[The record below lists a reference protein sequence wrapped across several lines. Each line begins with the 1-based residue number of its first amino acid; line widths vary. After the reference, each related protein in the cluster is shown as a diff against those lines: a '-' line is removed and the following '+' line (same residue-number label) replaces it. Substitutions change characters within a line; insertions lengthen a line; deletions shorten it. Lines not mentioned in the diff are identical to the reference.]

1 MEHPVDLLSSARI
14 LIVDDTP
21 ANVALLEAMLEDA
34 GCHHVTGVLD
44 ARQALDLH
52 RKDTFDLILLDMRM
66 PYMDGHDVLRCLNEG
81 KREDDYVPVLVLTAE
96 TDEETRLRALRAGAH
111 DFVTKPFNQE
121 EVLSRI
127 TNMLEVR
134 RLYRDRLVENAYL
147 AETVEEQARRLQA
160 IMDSAPDV
168 ILTTNAEERVTT
180 INAAGRQVFHVDMT
194 GQSVRDMFGLK
205 GALTPGTLEVAASRP
220 DGSVFPME
228 LSVGTLGE
236 TSRDGCV
243 ITGRDITKRKLL
255 EEELSWLAWR
265 DAVTELPNRFAL
277 RRELQDRVG
286 RGDSP
291 AVLVAL
297 LEGHRLLSDLFGA
310 TLTERL
316 LRDVGDRLSDWAAS
330 VGGVVGSWSDGALAV
345 ILPEPSDVQATAQ
358 ALHREVARTWS
369 VNGHEVRLGCQVGIA
384 LSPDHGESPDTLF
397 RRATLAAEAGGGVV
411 SFTPEMEARAADW
424 HCLESALRSAIEDD
438 QLQLLYQPKV
448 DLRSGRMSGVEALMR
463 WTHPQLGAVSPV
475 RFIPVAEATGMI
487 DQLGAWA
494 IRRAARDAVAWGSL
508 PVAVN
513 VSVHQLGKPLLAE
526 TVEAVVSEGLEPQ
539 ALELEITESA
549 VMDNVEQTIG
559 ALDTLRGFGVGLAID
574 DFGTG
579 YSSLSYLSRLPLTT
593 LKVDQSFVRDLGT
606 RPESGAIIDMVL
618 GLAKALG
625 LRTVAEGI
633 ETVRHADI
641 LREAGCA
648 LGQGWL
654 FARPLSADGVLDW
667 LVRDKVRA

>member
-1 MEHPVDLLSSARI
+1 MKHPVDLLSSARI

-21 ANVALLEAMLEDA
+21 ANVALLEAMLEEA
-34 GCHHVTGVLD
+34 GCHHVIGVLD

-52 RKDTFDLILLDMRM
+52 RQDTFDLILLDMRM

-147 AETVEEQARRLQA
+147 TETVEEQARRLQA

-168 ILTTNAEERVTT
+168 ILTTNVEERVTT
-180 INAAGRQVFHVDMT
+180 VNAAGRQVFHVDMT
-194 GQSVRDMFGLK
+194 GKSVRDMFDLK
-205 GALTPGTLEVAASRP
+205 GALTSGTLEVAASRP

-228 LSVGTLGE
+228 LSVGALGE

-286 RGDSP
+286 RGDCP
-291 AVLVAL
+291 AVLVVL

-316 LRDVGDRLSDWAAS
+316 LRDVGDRLSDWVAS
-330 VGGVVGSWSDGALAV
+330 VGGFVGSWSDGALTV
-345 ILPEPSDVQATAQ
+345 ILPGPSGVQATAQ

-369 VNGHEVRLGCQVGIA
+369 VNGHEVRLECQVGIA

-411 SFTPEMEARAADW
+411 SFTPEMEERAADW
-424 HCLESALRSAIEDD
+424 HRLESALRSAVEDD
-438 QLQLLYQPKV
+438 QLKLLYQPKV
-448 DLRSGRMSGVEALMR
+448 DLRSGRIYGVEALMR
-463 WTHPQLGAVSPV
+463 WTHPQLGAISPV

-526 TVEAVVSEGLEPQ
+526 TVEAVISEGLEPQ

-549 VMDNVEQTIG
+549 VMDNVEQAIG
-559 ALDTLRGFGVGLAID
+559 ALDTLRSFGVGLAID

-593 LKVDQSFVRDLGT
+593 LKVDQSFVRDLGA